1 MKFNNLILLSY
12 TIIVLAIESIIP
24 FKAVAYDIS
33 RYIAT
38 FELIPNNSGKL
49 EDVAVTLDITYNIG
63 SISKNSGFKFVG
75 MLPIK
80 DISITNE
87 SYEPLEYKLESKKE
101 QKISWSFP
109 QVAESNQTV
118 ILNFT
123 IIRALKGSLKENHLN
138 FEWVKNW
145 KIPVH
150 NVTYK
155 FILPNDYKIENIKT
169 IPKGKIEQY
178 SDGDAIIVHIN
189 KLGGQ
194 GFSVKFSPGLGSK
207 KKSLWGSMESF
218 IKVISFSI
226 IGLIA
231 IVFFIRRS
239 KSKNYQDLPN
249 RPPETEKR
257 FGDHSDTVSQLS
269 SNIGTTPSLKTT
281 SSLKCPEC
289 GRVVYNRRQS
299 KCGYCG
305 MTLPEEYL
313 MSEVEVKKIEQIK
326 KDLDEEEKKIKKKK
340 KGRSGGDG
348 GCGSGGCGGGGCGGG
363 GCGG

>member
-24 FKAVAYDIS
+24 LNTVAYDIN
-33 RYIAT
+33 RYIST

-80 DISITNE
+80 DISISNDR
-87 SYEPLEYKLESKKE
+87 YEPLEYKLESKKE

-109 QVAESNQTV
+109 QVTENNQTI

-123 IIRALKGSLKENHLN
+123 IIGALKGSLKENHLN

-155 FILPNDYKIENIKT
+155 FILPDDYKIENIKT
-169 IPKGKIEQY
+169 IPKGKVEHY
-178 SDGDAIIVHIN
+178 SDGDAIIVHIK

-207 KKSLWGSMESF
+207 KKSLWGSVESF
-218 IKVISFSI
+218 IKVIIFTI
-226 IGLIA
+226 TCLIA

-239 KSKNYQDLPN
+239 KSKNYQALPN
-249 RPPETEKR
+249 RPQENEKR
-257 FGDHSDTVSQLS
+257 FGDHSDAVSQLS
-269 SNIGTTPSLKTT
+269 SNIGTTTGLKAT

-313 MSEVEVKKIEQIK
+313 MSEEEVKKIEQIK

-348 GCGSGGCGGGGCGGG
+348 GCSSGCGSGGCGGGGCGG
-363 GCGG
+363 